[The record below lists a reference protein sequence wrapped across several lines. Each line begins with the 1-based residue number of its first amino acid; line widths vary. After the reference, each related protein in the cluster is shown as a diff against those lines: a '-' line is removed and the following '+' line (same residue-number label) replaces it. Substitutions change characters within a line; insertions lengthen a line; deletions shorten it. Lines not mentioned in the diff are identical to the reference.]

1 MTTTDPPAS
10 SPWRKVR
17 IALLLVVLAGA
28 GLKYLQVRRAERWV
42 PDWRATQQVLLVLLA
57 PASATPDEQAELER
71 LTRFARLGDDKA
83 TLSALEH
90 WFEVELGR
98 YVDRPGFKPV
108 QLRVTGP
115 HAYSG
120 APPPPPRVGEGLSFR
135 DRYRRTRDFL
145 GWYEERLKDV
155 PGRFPNIVFVTF
167 YGADAA
173 HVFRGVHSVASRR
186 ERRGFVF
193 APLTDQGRD
202 AALINVAH
210 ELLHL
215 FGATDK
221 YEGERCAYPQGWVE
235 PFKEPRLPQRFAE
248 VMAQG
253 IPVADG
259 RAEASLDLFEAMR
272 VGVETAREIGW
283 IDEARRDR
291 YYAGDVSAGPRL
303 D

>member
-1 MTTTDPPAS
+1 MVTTDPRP

-17 IALLLVVLAGA
+17 LALLLAVLAGV
-28 GLKYLQVRRAERWV
+28 GIKYLLVRRAERWV
-42 PDWRATQQVLLVLLA
+42 PDWRATQQVTLVLLA
-57 PASATPDEQAELER
+57 PASTTAEERDQLER

-98 YVDRPGFKPV
+98 YVARPGFRPV
-108 QLRVTGP
+108 QLRVSGAHPYT
-115 HAYSG
+115 G
-120 APPPPPRVGEGLSFR
+120 APPPPPRAGEALAFK

-155 PGRFPNIVFVTF
+155 PGRFPSIVFVTF
-167 YGADAA
+167 YGVEAA
-173 HVFRGVHSVASRR
+173 HVFQGVHSVADRR
-186 ERRGFVF
+186 SRRGFVF

-221 YEGERCAYPQGWVE
+221 YDGDQCVYPEGWVE
-235 PFKEPRLPQRFAE
+235 PFREPRLPQRFAE

-253 IPVADG
+253 IPVAAG
-259 RAEASLDLFEAMR
+259 RSEASLDLFEAMR

-283 IDEARRDR
+283 IDQARRDR
-291 YYAGDVSAGPRL
+291 YYAGDASAGPRL